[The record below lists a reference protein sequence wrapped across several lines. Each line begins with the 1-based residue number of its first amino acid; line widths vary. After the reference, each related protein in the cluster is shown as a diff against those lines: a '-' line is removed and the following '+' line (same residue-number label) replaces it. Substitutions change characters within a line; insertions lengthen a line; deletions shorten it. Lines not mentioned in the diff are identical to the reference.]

1 LRALAAVAGRTT
13 TALLLLLILRFFVAF
28 SLSICCVI

>member
-13 TALLLLLILRFFVAF
+13 TALLLLLLLRFFVAF
-28 SLSICCVI
+28 SLSICYVI